1 MLKALRKDPAH
12 RYPTAQALADDLN
25 HWLRREPVS
34 ARPAAALRRLW
45 LWARRNKG
53 WAAALLVTVVALTS
67 AGVIRGKVLA
77 DAADLRAAAAEARA
91 RPEAGKPHSAD

>member
-34 ARPAAALRRLW
+34 ARPAAAPAPPL
-45 LWARRNKG
+45 
-53 WAAALLVTVVALTS
+53 ALGQPQQGLGRALFVTVVALTS
-67 AGVIRGKVLA
+67 AAGVPGTAYTSCCLLLPR
-77 DAADLRAAAAEARA
+77 
-91 RPEAGKPHSAD
+91 H